1 MVSSLEKTESVAIC
15 IPTFRRPE
23 GLRKLLE
30 SLNDLAF
37 VRVVAPTIQIIIC
50 DNDPD
55 NPIAVKHPNFR
66 EWSIHSFTYV
76 IEPKPGV
83 AHVRNRLLDMV
94 PKETG
99 LLAFV
104 DDDEI
109 VCRHWLDAL
118 MEVRQR
124 FEADVVFGPVLA
136 CYEQTPPDWMR
147 RGRFHEFGPFQD
159 GTRFD
164 YAISGNCLVRH
175 ECLSGLRFDESLGA
189 SGGEDQEFFSRLHA
203 AGGVIVSSQDAV
215 IVESVPPAR
224 MQIGWLVKRHFRI
237 GTTLAR
243 IDRAAGR
250 MGWRVLKSIARTL
263 AGGWAIIASPLRGF
277 DSAVSGLMQM
287 ARGVGGLLGL
297 LGARVRIYR

>member
-1 MVSSLEKTESVAIC
+1 MNEAVAIC

-30 SLNDLAF
+30 SLSKLAF
-37 VRVVAPTIQIIIC
+37 TRVAPPAIQIIIC

-55 NPIAVKHPNFR
+55 NPVAVLHPDFR
-66 EWSIHSFTYV
+66 DWSIYPITYV

-83 AHVRNRLLDMV
+83 AHVRNRLLDLA
-94 PKETG
+94 PKEFG

-118 MEVRQR
+118 MDVRQR
-124 FEADVVFGPVLA
+124 FGADVVFGPVKA
-136 CYEQTPPDWMR
+136 SYEQTPPDWMR

-175 ECLSGLRFDESLGA
+175 ESVAALRFDETLGA

-215 IVESVPPAR
+215 IVEAVPPSR
-224 MQIGWLVKRHFRI
+224 MRIGWLVKRHFRI

-243 IDRAAGR
+243 IDRASGR
-250 MGWRVLKSIARTL
+250 IGWRVVKSLARTL
-263 AGGWAIIASPLRGF
+263 AGGWALITSPVHGL
-277 DSAVSGLMQM
+277 DAAVSGLMQM
-287 ARGVGGLLGL
+287 ARGAGGLLGL
-297 LGARVRIYR
+297 LGASVRIYR